1 MCLFNPARSKYTSL
15 WERLVSNTHEPSH
28 DNGCWTWAGAK
39 KCRFGYGR
47 FNFYV
52 PMLEKT
58 VTLSAHVA
66 MFVLAEYSTETP
78 DEFYLA
84 YLEVRHCGLELDH
97 GCDNEPCINPDHLRL
112 MTHKENNARKFERK
126 DCA

>member
-1 MCLFNPARSKYTSL
+1 
-15 WERLVSNTHEPSH
+15 
-28 DNGCWTWAGAK
+28 
-39 KCRFGYGR
+39 
-47 FNFYV
+47 
-52 PMLEKT
+52 MLEKT

-78 DEFYLA
+78 DEFYRA

-126 DCA
+126 DRA